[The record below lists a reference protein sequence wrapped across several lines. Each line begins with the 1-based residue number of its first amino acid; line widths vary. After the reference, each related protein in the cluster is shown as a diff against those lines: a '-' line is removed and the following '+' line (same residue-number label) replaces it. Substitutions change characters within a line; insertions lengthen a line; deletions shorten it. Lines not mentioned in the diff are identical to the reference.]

1 LKDFLGEGLYVFQE
15 SSFYWGKKRM
25 NRIWEY
31 GFEPGIEPSFLGEL
45 KAFQNRN
52 RYIVETVQLR
62 KPSLKDLNAA
72 RFLSFVESSISEDF
86 ISSDN
91 LIEMQKLASCFSGSI
106 TSFFGFES
114 HLTSPNARADY
125 LFAVS
130 SMRGERD
137 ALAKLVREKTLPK
150 EFIDKPEWQNT
161 CRFVLEWADPDSLLY
176 QNVLGMWFEFDMV
189 ENSLETPVPC
199 IFLHT
204 IPLRITTEEDKE
216 KISWLTKRALP
227 LVTGKKI
234 PEKIEQNLFQAIQR
248 LPKDALVMDAG
259 VMLSRPASGVRL
271 IIAKIQPK
279 QIIPYLTKL
288 GWSEESEQLPM
299 LLKDLA
305 HQVSRVVLHITITE
319 NGVDQKIGLEC
330 SFAPD
335 KYHLETRWRSFFN
348 YLVKKG
354 LCLPEK
360 KDALLEFI
368 GVDQDDTK
376 RIFDTTSYRPI
387 VKFENN
393 DCSGALVRY
402 ISHIKLV
409 YEPNQVLSAK
419 AYPGVRL
426 FGCPNTP
433 SYNNI

>member
-1 LKDFLGEGLYVFQE
+1 
-15 SSFYWGKKRM
+15 M

-31 GFEPGIEPSFLGEL
+31 GFDSGLASPSYGEL
-45 KAFQNRN
+45 TEFKNRSRFIIESVN
-52 RYIVETVQLR
+52 LHRH
-62 KPSLKDLNAA
+62 SLGDLKTAEL
-72 RFLSFVESSISEDF
+72 LSSIESSIPETL
-86 ISSDN
+86 ISSRN
-91 LIEMQKLASCFSGSI
+91 IREMQRLASVFKASI

-114 HLTSPNARADY
+114 RLTSTKAQADY

-130 SMRGERD
+130 SLREERD
-137 ALAKLVREKTLPK
+137 ALANLIRKKALPEKFMK
-150 EFIDKPEWQNT
+150 IPEWQNV
-161 CRFVLEWADPDSLLY
+161 CRFVLEWANPDSLLF

-189 ENSLETPVPC
+189 ENSSETPIPC

-204 IPLRITTEEDKE
+204 IPLRSTAEEDTK
-216 KISWLTKRALP
+216 KISWLTKNALP
-227 LVTGKKI
+227 LVAGKEL
-234 PEKIEQNLFQAIQR
+234 PEKIEQNLIQTIQQ
-248 LPKDALVMDAG
+248 LPKDALIMDAG
-259 VMLSRPASGVRL
+259 MMLSRPTSGVRL
-271 IIAKIQPK
+271 IIAKIQPN

-288 GWSEESEQLPM
+288 GWSEEGEQLPV
-299 LLKDLA
+299 LLEELT
-305 HQVSRVVLHITITE
+305 QNVTRVVLHITVTE
-319 NGVDQKIGLEC
+319 NGIDQKIGLEC

-335 KYHLETRWRSFFN
+335 RYHLETRWQSFFN

-368 GVDQDDTK
+368 GVDQEDTK
-376 RIFDTTSYRPI
+376 RNFDTAVYRPI

-393 DCSGALVRY
+393 DCSSALVRY

-409 YEPNQVLSAK
+409 YEPDHGLSAK

-433 SYNNI
+433 SYDVN

>member
-1 LKDFLGEGLYVFQE
+1 
-15 SSFYWGKKRM
+15 M
-25 NRIWEY
+25 NRIGEY
-31 GFEPGIEPSFLGEL
+31 GFDSGLASPSYGEL
-45 KAFQNRN
+45 TEFRN
-52 RYIVETVQLR
+52 RSRFIFESVKLHRHSQR
-62 KPSLKDLNAA
+62 DLKTAEL
-72 RFLSFVESSISEDF
+72 LSTIESSIPETL
-86 ISSDN
+86 ISSEN
-91 LIEMQKLASCFSGSI
+91 LREMQRLASFFTASI

-114 HLTSPNARADY
+114 RLTSAEAHADY

-130 SMRGERD
+130 SLREERD
-137 ALAKLVREKTLPK
+137 ALANLIRKKTLPEK
-150 EFIDKPEWQNT
+150 FMNIPEWQNI

-189 ENSLETPVPC
+189 ENSSETPIPC

-204 IPLRITTEEDKE
+204 IPLRITTEEDTE
-216 KISWLTKRALP
+216 KISWLTKYALP
-227 LVTGKKI
+227 LVAGKEI
-234 PEKIEQNLFQAIQR
+234 PEKIEQNLFRTIQQ

-259 VMLSRPASGVRL
+259 VMLSRLTSGVRL
-271 IIAKIQPK
+271 LIARMHPD
-279 QIIPYLTKL
+279 QIIPYLTAL
-288 GWSEESEQLPM
+288 GWSEDDQLSK
-299 LLKDLA
+299 LVKDLEK
-305 HQVSRVVLHITITE
+305 QVSRLVLHITITE
-319 NGVDQKIGLEC
+319 NGIDQKIGLEC

-335 KYHLETRWRSFFN
+335 KYHLETRWQSFFN

-368 GVDQDDTK
+368 GVDQEDTK
-376 RIFDTTSYRPI
+376 RNFDTAVYRPI

-393 DCSGALVRY
+393 DCSRALVRY

-409 YEPNQVLSAK
+409 YEPDHGLSAK

-433 SYNNI
+433 SYDVN